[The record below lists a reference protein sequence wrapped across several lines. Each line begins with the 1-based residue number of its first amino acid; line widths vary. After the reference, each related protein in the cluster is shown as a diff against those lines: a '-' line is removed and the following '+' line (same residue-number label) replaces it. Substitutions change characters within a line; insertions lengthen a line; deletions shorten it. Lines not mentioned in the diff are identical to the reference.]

1 MSTTAMWLL
10 LAVVVIVIVFA
21 SVLYKRTFTVHE
33 LALTGVMAA
42 LSLVAYLFFRVPFY
56 GGSSFHLGNTFTA
69 LTALLL
75 DGVSGGL
82 AGAIGL
88 ALADILAGDPGYA
101 VTTFVLKFIIG
112 ITCGAVAHKVFK
124 LRELDKHAP
133 GYLAKV
139 IAAAAS
145 GLLLNVFTD
154 PFLGYFRNVYIFG
167 QEYTIAKALTKITG
181 GVTFV
186 NSVASTVCVV
196 LLYLAL
202 RPASSV
208 QTCCRRLKRRPTSN
222 QLPSLSD
229 VLIKRKRHLPHG
241 RCLFRLFLFK
251 YEEPERDVRGQFL
264 QCRET
269 GCAVPGRFPVVGRHG
284 EESFQL
290 PGRHRDAAGDFPLS
304 DGFKARIRHF
314 LHRVFVRLFVED
326 GLHLEEM
333 LCTRHGVD
341 EPSAG
346 AQDAEKLLLR
356 EGREAVEQHI
366 RPACAHRL
374 MELDATAYRA
384 EGRAFAARRTAGFA
398 MSKPASSSG
407 RPASSNCFAMHRSYQ
422 PSPQPASSRRS
433 GFPAFG

>member
-10 LAVVVIVIVFA
+10 LAVVVIAIVIG
-21 SVLYKRTFTVHE
+21 SVLYKRTFTTKE

-124 LRELDKHAP
+124 LRELDKHSS

-139 IAAAAS
+139 
-145 GLLLNVFTD
+145 TD

-167 QEYTIAKALTKITG
+167 QEYTVAQALTKIAG

-196 LLYLAL
+196 ILYLAL
-202 RPASSV
+202 RPALE
-208 QTCCRRLKRRPTSN
+208 RAGL
-222 QLPSLSD
+222 LPKD
-229 VLIKRKRHLPHG
+229 K
-241 RCLFRLFLFK
+241 
-251 YEEPERDVRGQFL
+251 
-264 QCRET
+264 
-269 GCAVPGRFPVVGRHG
+269 
-284 EESFQL
+284 
-290 PGRHRDAAGDFPLS
+290 
-304 DGFKARIRHF
+304 
-314 LHRVFVRLFVED
+314 
-326 GLHLEEM
+326 
-333 LCTRHGVD
+333 
-341 EPSAG
+341 
-346 AQDAEKLLLR
+346 
-356 EGREAVEQHI
+356 
-366 RPACAHRL
+366 
-374 MELDATAYRA
+374 
-384 EGRAFAARRTAGFA
+384 
-398 MSKPASSSG
+398 
-407 RPASSNCFAMHRSYQ
+407 N
-422 PSPQPASSRRS
+422 
-433 GFPAFG
+433 